1 MFGAQ
6 YHSVFDTS
14 EYLQKFATVSAFQ
27 RHALDRYH
35 EGFRALPAGLSVLD
49 YGSGPSILAAIS
61 AAPKSESMILSDYT
75 DANRK
80 ALHQW
85 LSKDPLAFDW
95 SHHFKYVVCQL
106 EGSDEK
112 EAEKRQ
118 EDVRRLVKGV
128 AHSDLTQD
136 PPIEGICSELSYDVV
151 MSSLCICVASQ
162 TYAEYYLGIVKL
174 GKLVKPGG
182 VLMLFDVERK
192 SVSRGIYRVGDTA
205 FSYMGITRE
214 FGLKALCDA
223 GFSNV
228 QVWTAELEADDPYRV
243 ADPNRIGYLYLQGEK
258 I

>member
-14 EYLQKFATVSAFQ
+14 EYLQRFATISFFQ
-27 RHALDRYH
+27 RHMLNRYH
-35 EGFRALPAGLSVLD
+35 EGFRALPGGLSVLD

-61 AAPKSESMILSDYT
+61 AAPKSESIMLSDYT
-75 DANRK
+75 DANRE

-95 SHHFKYVVCQL
+95 SPHFKHVVCQL

-128 AHSDLTQD
+128 AHCDLTQD
-136 PPIEGICSELSYDVV
+136 PPIEGNNKYDVV
-151 MSSLCICVASQ
+151 MSSLCICAASRTQ
-162 TYAEYYLGIVKL
+162 AEYYLGIVKL
-174 GKLVKPGG
+174 GELVKPGG

-192 SVSRGIYRVGDTA
+192 SVSRGIYCVGDTA
-205 FSYMGITRE
+205 FRYMGITRE
-214 FGLKALCDA
+214 FGLKAL
-223 GFSNV
+223 
-228 QVWTAELEADDPYRV
+228 VWCWIFQRTSLDRGV
-243 ADPNRIGYLYLQGEK
+243 GSR
-258 I
+258 